1 MSSRK
6 FLVHILILTL
16 FLLAGTAH
24 AEVAVNPL
32 LLELRASTFTDR
44 GDALEVL
51 LPPGEFKS
59 ERKETGQQVFSCESF
74 QGAYK
79 DRTLTLRVTHIP
91 FANPT
96 GTAQYDPTSPKQLKK
111 SVARYTKEHARP
123 TGTQTTRDET
133 LTIDSRLA
141 RRLTQSRTEGD
152 AAQTIYDTLI
162 ILTDRGEWN
171 IEAVYTSA
179 PSEKEL
185 GESVDTIFTS
195 ASPRRV
201 SIFSA
206 PRTSK

>member
-44 GDALEVL
+44 GDALELV
-51 LPPGEFKS
+51 LPPGTFKA

-74 QGAYK
+74 QGTYK
-79 DRTLTLRVTHIP
+79 DHALTLRVTHIP

-111 SVARYTKEHARP
+111 SVARYTKAHRRP
-123 TGTQTTRDET
+123 SGTQTTRDET
-133 LTIDSRLA
+133 ITIDSRLA
-141 RRLTQSRTEGD
+141 KRLTQSRIEGD
-152 AAQTIYDTLI
+152 AGQTIYDTLI
-162 ILTDRGEWN
+162 ILTERGEWN
-171 IEAVYTSA
+171 IEAVYTSV
-179 PSEKEL
+179 PSMKEL
-185 GESVDTIFTS
+185 DESIDTILTS
-195 ASPRRV
+195 ASPGSV
-201 SIFSA
+201 SIFRA
-206 PRTSK
+206 PGSSR